1 MPFSRNSPLIPTL
14 LPPEGGEGFVGA
26 ALLVAF
32 LILAAPVQA
41 ATVETAFSPQQG
53 ATDLIVRTIG
63 EAKQSVYVAAYF
75 FTSTPI
81 ADALV
86 AAHARGV
93 DVKLVMDG
101 HQRSLRVIDYL
112 NRNGIATRRNNR
124 YAIMH
129 DKFIIVDGKTLETG
143 SFNFTRAAEYE
154 NAENV
159 LVVRDSPNVIGGYA
173 RQWNRLWD
181 EAEAQN

>member
-1 MPFSRNSPLIPTL
+1 MQYMSRILLFLLLLMPLSAR
-14 LPPEGGEGFVGA
+14 
-26 ALLVAF
+26 
-32 LILAAPVQA
+32 A

-75 FTSTPI
+75 FTSYPI
-81 ADALV
+81 AEALV

-93 DVKLVMDG
+93 DVRLVMDG
-101 HQRSLRVIDYL
+101 HQKYLRVVDYL
-112 NRNGIATRRNNR
+112 NRNGIATRMNHH

-159 LVVRDSPNVIGGYA
+159 LVVRDSPAVVAGYA
-173 RQWNRLWD
+173 RQWSRLWD
-181 EAEAQN
+181 EGR